1 MTRNLDATRSPMA
14 FFGAELRRARVSAGM
29 SQDQLGRA
37 LSFSGDLVGKI
48 ETCERAPSVEFAA
61 GCDEVFVHLDGLFTR
76 LVGLARRWDGP
87 HPQWFRDWVQAERE
101 ATSLRWWEPMLVPG
115 LLQTADYA
123 RVLFRAWQSGSTSD
137 EEIEESVGAR
147 LERQCVLDQARPPEL
162 WVLIDEAVLHRQVG
176 SDKIMHDQLL
186 HLADASC
193 RPSITVQV
201 VPAEVGTH
209 AGLLGAFIIASLDGA
224 DIAYM
229 ETAVEGYTIERSAL
243 VSKAALAFDR
253 LRAEALPH
261 RASRDLIGKVAEE
274 RWTP

>member
-37 LSFSGDLVGKI
+37 LSFSGDLVGKV
-48 ETCERAPSVEFAA
+48 ETCERAPSLEFAA
-61 GCDEVFVHLDGLFTR
+61 GCDGVFGHLDGLFTR
-76 LVGLARRWDGP
+76 LIGLARRWDGP

-115 LLQTADYA
+115 LLQTAEYA
-123 RVLFRAWQSGSTSD
+123 RAILAVGPDTTDDQL
-137 EEIEESVGAR
+137 EELVDAR
-147 LERQCVLDQARPPEL
+147 IERQYILDRPKPPEL
-162 WVLIDEAVLHRQVG
+162 WVLLDEAVLHRLIG
-176 SDKIMHDQLL
+176 SPKIMHDQLL
-186 HLADASC
+186 HLAEASC
-193 RPSITVQV
+193 RPSVTVQV

-209 AGLLGAFIIASLDGA
+209 AGLLGAFIIAGLDGA